1 MLESWSRAGFAL
13 LQASNDTKLADYS
26 PDTDVDDT
34 LDIRIVAI
42 FVIFATSLMGGIP
55 PLFLSK
61 FKDSSNPTTLIF
73 RALAA
78 GVILALA
85 LIHVL
90 MDGVSALSQIMDY
103 PLGGCCAL
111 FGVLVMVITENLSHY
126 FMQSS
131 GQQGIMHTH
140 PHATPPSGKDLEEE
154 LVKEELELQEAKT
167 HSKAEDSHT
176 HSCVAVSTAANWA
189 TSNRSAAHLT
199 VMAYMFELG
208 CVVHSF
214 LVGLALGVTVDG
226 RSQAIALF
234 VALIFHQGLEA
245 IGLGSV
251 LTRSSFSK
259 AKSIAMILFYS
270 LTTPVGT
277 AVGIAIASSYNANSI
292 TALAVQGVFDC
303 VAAGLLL
310 YIALIQM
317 IAEDFTRM
325 DGDKPKSL
333 LFRCVLYLAMSTGSG
348 CMAML
353 AIWA

>member
-1 MLESWSRAGFAL
+1 
-13 LQASNDTKLADYS
+13 
-26 PDTDVDDT
+26 
-34 LDIRIVAI
+34 
-42 FVIFATSLMGGIP
+42 
-55 PLFLSK
+55 
-61 FKDSSNPTTLIF
+61 
-73 RALAA
+73 
-78 GVILALA
+78 
-85 LIHVL
+85 
-90 MDGVSALSQIMDY
+90 
-103 PLGGCCAL
+103 
-111 FGVLVMVITENLSHY
+111 
-126 FMQSS
+126 
-131 GQQGIMHTH
+131 
-140 PHATPPSGKDLEEE
+140 
-154 LVKEELELQEAKT
+154 
-167 HSKAEDSHT
+167 
-176 HSCVAVSTAANWA
+176 
-189 TSNRSAAHLT
+189 
-199 VMAYMFELG
+199 
-208 CVVHSF
+208 
-214 LVGLALGVTVDG
+214 
-226 RSQAIALF
+226 
-234 VALIFHQGLEA
+234 LEA